1 MPAYCAA
8 QGVLQPSQNRADLSA
23 QGIKAIPAPK
33 VSEKT
38 QAEEEGHK
46 GGQQGPWLEV
56 EAGGP

>member
-1 MPAYCAA
+1 M
-8 QGVLQPSQNRADLSA
+8 SA